1 MVEVS
6 SKISRGRTRQGNGR
20 YWLHVGAPTIPRAQD
35 YLFAVLYAG
44 MICVGI
50 YAFYLW
56 LGAEAPDTRSERKG
70 FWLMASAGI
79 AVGALGLYLMWTD
92 ILAPLFRKR
101 T

>member
-1 MVEVS
+1 MGQFKKSREVEPARETADTGCMS
-6 SKISRGRTRQGNGR
+6 EPPLSRGRR
-20 YWLHVGAPTIPRAQD
+20 TICS
-35 YLFAVLYAG
+35 VLYAG